1 MGGELSVSLAFIAGL
16 LSFIS
21 PCVLPLIPAYVG
33 YMGGQMAQTAVTGG
47 PQPQRTLG
55 QRFHV
60 FTHGVFFV
68 LGFTLFFVVFGLL
81 TTAAVS
87 SLTAL
92 GVTEGEVRLAIAR
105 VGGTVVILFGL
116 HVLGVLNKVIAWLM
130 TQAAK
135 LDRNPYG
142 NIISLGV
149 ALGLLGLTYWLFVES
164 WFMTLVVVLLF
175 TQFFNDALKAET
187 PAAFWQRVLARLQM
201 ALYLDTRR
209 QERAQGRYG
218 YLSSLFMGVVFSAG
232 WTPCIGPIYG
242 AVLTL
247 ASSGGSMSEAGS
259 LLTAYSLGL
268 GIPFLLTALALDQ
281 AQSVFRRLQRNMR
294 TIEAVSGVFLIA
306 VGLLVF
312 SGELQ
317 RLSVL
322 GNQGRLGELS
332 INMET
337 CVVGAT
343 EGRVRWRNV
352 PNCVWNGPKD
362 DFYIAFN
369 KQQPTAADGQAAV
382 AVAALPNV
390 TSDGLAAPAPAIPS
404 LEDEETLAQLGL
416 EAPLAAPAPPITTT
430 VAIPSLES
438 LAPPA
443 QAPEAQAPSAE
454 VAEGLYVG
462 DRAPNF
468 TARTLDGQTVSLS
481 DFRGR
486 VVLLNFWAT
495 WCTSCQK
502 EIPILQALYELHQP
516 DFVVLAVNYKE
527 GEGRVRA
534 FAEENGMGFPVLLDP
549 DGTINEEIFGEVIL
563 GYPTSLLLDR
573 NGVIA
578 AYFPGELNGAQ
589 LADALQPLL
598 EQ

>member
-33 YMGGQMAQTAVTGG
+33 YMGGQMTHTVTASGG
-47 PQPQRTLG
+47 APARRTLG
-55 QRFHV
+55 QRFHT
-60 FTHGVFFV
+60 FTHGLFFV

-92 GVTEGEVRLAIAR
+92 GITESDIRIAIAR
-105 VGGTVVILFGL
+105 VGGTAVILFGL
-116 HVLGVLNKVIAWLM
+116 HILGALNKALMWLM
-130 TQAAK
+130 AQAAK

-142 NIISLGV
+142 NVISLGV
-149 ALGLLGLTYWLFVES
+149 ALGLLGVIYWLFVES
-164 WFMTLVVVLLF
+164 WFMTLLAVLLF
-175 TQFFNDALKAET
+175 TQIFNDALKADT
-187 PAAFWQRVLARLQM
+187 PGDFWTRVLAKLQM
-201 ALYLDTRR
+201 ALYIDTRR
-209 QERAQGRYG
+209 QEQAQGRYG

-247 ASSGGSMSEAGS
+247 ASSGGSISEAGT

-281 AQSVFRRLQRNMR
+281 AQGVFRRLQRNMR

-306 VGLLVF
+306 IGVLVF

-317 RLSVL
+317 RLAAL
-322 GNQGRLGELS
+322 GNQGKLGDIS
-332 INMET
+332 INTET

-343 EGRVRWRNV
+343 EGRVRWANV
-352 PNCVWNGPKD
+352 PDCIWNGPKD

-369 KQQPTAADGQAAV
+369 KTQFGGQTQAPIT
-382 AVAALPNV
+382 VAALPSAA
-390 TSDGLAAPAPAIPS
+390 SDGVAALEVPS
-404 LEDEETLAQLGL
+404 LDDGETLAEMGL
-416 EAPLAAPAPPITTT
+416 DAPLAAPGPSTDAM
-430 VAIPSLES
+430 AEIPSLDA
-438 LAPPA
+438 LAPA
-443 QAPEAQAPSAE
+443 ASALDAGDANA
-454 VAEGLYVG
+454 VPVGLYVG
-462 DRAPNF
+462 ERAPDF

-502 EIPILQALYELHQP
+502 EIPVLQALYDLHQP
-516 DFVVLAVNYKE
+516 DFVVLAVDYAE
-527 GEGRVRA
+527 GEKRVREY
-534 FAEENGMGFPVLLDP
+534 AEEKGMRFPVLLDP
-549 DGTINEEIFGEVIL
+549 DGTINEDLFGEVIP

-573 NGVIA
+573 DGVIA
-578 AYFPGELNGAQ
+578 AYFPGELSGAQ
-589 LADALQPLL
+589 LTDALEPFLAQ
-598 EQ
+598 

>member
-1 MGGELSVSLAFIAGL
+1 MSGELTVSLAFIAGL

-33 YMGGQMAQTAVTGG
+33 YMGGQMTQKVAEAGKGG
-47 PQPQRTLG
+47 APRRTLG
-55 QRFHV
+55 QRFHI
-60 FTHGVFFV
+60 FTHGIFFV

-92 GVTEGEVRLAIAR
+92 GITEGDIRLAIAR

-116 HVLGVLNKVIAWLM
+116 HILGVLNKVLMWLM
-130 TQAAK
+130 NQAAK

-142 NIISLGV
+142 NVISLGV
-149 ALGLLGLTYWLFVES
+149 ALGLLGVVYWLFVES
-164 WFMTLVVVLLF
+164 WFMTLLVVLLF
-175 TQFFNDALKAET
+175 TQIFNDALKAET
-187 PAAFWQRVLARLQM
+187 PGDFWMRVLVKLQT
-201 ALYLDTRR
+201 ALYVDTRR
-209 QERAQGRYG
+209 QEQAQGRYG

-306 VGLLVF
+306 IGVLVF

-317 RLSVL
+317 RLAAL
-322 GNQGRLGELS
+322 GNQGRLGDIS

-343 EGRVRWRNV
+343 EGRVRWGNV
-352 PNCVWNGPKD
+352 PDCIWNGPKD
-362 DFYIAFN
+362 DFYSAFN
-369 KQQPTAADGQAAV
+369 KGQFADQAQTPQ
-382 AVAALPNV
+382 AVAALPNAA
-390 TSDGLAAPAPAIPS
+390 SDGAPALEIP
-404 LEDEETLAQLGL
+404 TLDDGEALDALGL
-416 EAPLAAPAPPITTT
+416 DAPLAAAGPGANPTAPE
-430 VAIPSLES
+430 IPSLDA
-438 LAPPA
+438 LAPAA
-443 QAPEAQAPSAE
+443 QTADTAE
-454 VAEGLYVG
+454 DVPVGLHVG
-462 DRAPNF
+462 ERAPDF
-468 TARTLDGQTVSLS
+468 HAQTLDGETVSLA
-481 DFRGR
+481 DFRGQ

-495 WCTSCQK
+495 WCSSCKK
-502 EIPILQALYELHQP
+502 EMPLLQTVYELYQP
-516 DFVVLAVNYKE
+516 DFVVLAVDYNE
-527 GEGRVRA
+527 SADRVRA

-549 DGTINEEIFGEVIL
+549 DGTINDDLFGEVIP

-573 NGVIA
+573 DGVIV

-589 LADALQPLL
+589 LTDALEPLL
-598 EQ
+598 AQ